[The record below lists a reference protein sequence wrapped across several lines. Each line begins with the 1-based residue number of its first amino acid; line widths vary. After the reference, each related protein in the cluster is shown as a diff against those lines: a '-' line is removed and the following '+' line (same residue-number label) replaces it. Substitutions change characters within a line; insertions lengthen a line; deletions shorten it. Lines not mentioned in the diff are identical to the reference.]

1 MGKYIL
7 DPIERNHSN
16 TLAVYVS
23 RMDGLKFIS
32 EAQADSLEFLTQI
45 QSEGKFTHVGRYDNE
60 VWKSPSYFITNDSD
74 IKLSGVNLFMRP
86 LQTWIG
92 WAKSMTNEKNND

>member
-1 MGKYIL
+1 MNYIL
-7 DPIERNHSN
+7 DPIEREATN
-16 TLAVYVS
+16 TVAFYIS
-23 RMDGLKFIS
+23 RSDSLKFIS
-32 EAQADSLEFLTQI
+32 EAQADSLEFLLQI

-74 IKLSGVNLFMRP
+74 IKLSGVNLFIRP

-92 WAKSMTNEKNND
+92 WAKI

>member
-7 DPIERNHSN
+7 DPIEKGYP
-16 TLAVYVS
+16 TEAVYIS
-23 RMDGLKFIS
+23 RHEGLAFIK
-32 EAQADSLEFLTQI
+32 ETQADSLEFLQQI
-45 QSEGKFTHVGRYDNE
+45 QREGKFTYVGRYDNE

-74 IKLSGVNLFMRP
+74 IKLSGVNLFIRP

-92 WAKSMTNEKNND
+92 WAQSMTNEKNND

>member
-7 DPIERNHSN
+7 HPIERDRST

-32 EAQADSLEFLTQI
+32 EAQADDLEFLIQI

-60 VWKSPSYFITNDSD
+60 VWKSPSYFITNDPA
-74 IKLSGVNLFMRP
+74 IKLSGVNQFSRP
-86 LQTWIG
+86 LETWIG
-92 WAKSMTNEKNND
+92 WAQQ